1 MLFNFLSGISLL
13 TKSFITKKPISLF
26 DKLVILKIISFK
38 ALIFLGKYR
47 LPSGDKPLNI
57 DSLNESLIF
66 ELIKLVNILK

>member
-38 ALIFLGKYR
+38 VLILLGKYR
-47 LPSGDKPLNI
+47 LPSGDRPLNI

>member
-1 MLFNFLSGISLL
+1 ISSL

-26 DKLVILKIISFK
+26 DKLVILKIMSFK
-38 ALIFLGKYR
+38 EFILLGKYR
-47 LPSGDKPLNI
+47 LPSGDRPLNI